1 MIIDFCMQSENT
13 DFKMDSYFSVLESK
27 CKESAKD
34 TMTGSA
40 LIEPRSKRSVF
51 GGLYQTSSKFALH
64 ICLPVVWWSDC
75 ATQFFFRNQNPNCS
89 EY

>member
-1 MIIDFCMQSENT
+1 
-13 DFKMDSYFSVLESK
+13 
-27 CKESAKD
+27 
-34 TMTGSA
+34 MTGSA